1 MSILSTLRT
10 NQLPNRDVRAIGAI
24 TSRMKATAS
33 AWPSSTTRTLSR
45 RRPKLMVAM
54 PAARR
59 LRAQSV
65 SPNGDMKPRR
75 PPYSQIVTG
84 VVRGKPVF
92 LPRTVMSTSGPIGTP
107 SLSRGLARRLKKG
120 TQDGICRASIG
131 RSRGSGM
138 VILMIVFEV
147 MAAGGGDC

>member
-1 MSILSTLRT
+1 MAELHSPHAFAAPPKSDGGDAGCTEVARPVG
-10 NQLPNRDVRAIGAI
+10 LPKGE
-24 TSRMKATAS
+24 
-33 AWPSSTTRTLSR
+33 
-45 RRPKLMVAM
+45 
-54 PAARR
+54 
-59 LRAQSV
+59 
-65 SPNGDMKPRR
+65 MKPRR

-120 TQDGICRASIG
+120 TQDGICRGSIG
-131 RSRGSGM
+131 RSRGPGM

-147 MAAGGGDC
+147 LEAGGSDC